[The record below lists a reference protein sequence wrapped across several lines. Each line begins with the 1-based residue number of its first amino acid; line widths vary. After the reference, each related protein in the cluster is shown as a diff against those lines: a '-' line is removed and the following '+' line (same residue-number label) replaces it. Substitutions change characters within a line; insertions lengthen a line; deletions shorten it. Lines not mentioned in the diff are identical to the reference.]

1 MSEDV
6 NARNIK
12 TLHQAL
18 NDATSDIRALK
29 ERLQRLEANLA
40 VAHAELAN
48 AKQLM
53 AHIMGR
59 GMGSTTE

>member
-1 MSEDV
+1 MSDEI
-6 NARNIK
+6 NSRNIK
-12 TLHQAL
+12 TLHGQISETEASVREL
-18 NDATSDIRALK
+18 TDRVAK
-29 ERLQRLEANLA
+29 LEGNLA
-40 VAHAELAN
+40 VALAELAN

>member
-1 MSEDV
+1 MSDDIHT
-6 NARNIK
+6 RNIK
-12 TLHQAL
+12 GLHSALVATQSDVRDLTNRVSRLEGNLAQAL
-18 NDATSDIRALK
+18 S
-29 ERLQRLEANLA
+29 
-40 VAHAELAN
+40 ELAN